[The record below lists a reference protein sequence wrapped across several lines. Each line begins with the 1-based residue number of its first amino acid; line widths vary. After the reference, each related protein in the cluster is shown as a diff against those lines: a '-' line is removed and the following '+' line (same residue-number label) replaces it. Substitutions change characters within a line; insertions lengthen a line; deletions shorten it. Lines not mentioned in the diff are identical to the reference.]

1 MVEYILSIIIMAVF
15 FSVICLLVNSMINNA
30 DQIVVEQE
38 LGVVAH
44 DIANRIS
51 GFSQTVSANQHQSID
66 WESDVSGYS
75 ELIDLPDLVG
85 GKPYTIETTYDP
97 GTLTYTVKVS
107 YGMNPNVY
115 RSVSFR
121 SAIDVVVP
129 AMIASTSANPQIKY
143 DPLLNKIQMVG

>member
-1 MVEYILSIIIMAVF
+1 MAVF

-97 GTLTYTVKVS
+97 ATLTYTVKVS
-107 YGMNPNVY
+107 YGMNANVY

-121 SAIDVVVP
+121 SAIDVVP
-129 AMIASTSANPQIKY
+129 AMISSTSANTKIYY
-143 DPLLNKIQMVG
+143 DPNPGPLGAIHMVGY